1 MNYFV
6 DKFYGVEAY
15 QLIESS
21 CIISDMV
28 NDDFS
33 NCKLLVSLIRDYP
46 QRKPIV
52 FFKVM
57 ILSIYEVSLIT
68 IGI

>member
-21 CIISDMV
+21 HIISDMV

>member
-21 CIISDMV
+21 YIISDMV

-33 NCKLLVSLIRDYP
+33 NCKLFVSLIRDYP